1 MQRLACFLLALL
13 CLCNVTL
20 AQIYYTPP
28 NVSPTI
34 PVGCDVFSSNPT
46 QSGYVHYG
54 ELGGVAYTSTS
65 SNGIALPCSYSTYP
79 GSGTA
84 YTIGFP
90 FTLGKA
96 YTITVTAFSSYSG
109 VAVPPDLWFSASTS
123 KYTASP
129 SCTQVS
135 QYTIAN
141 LFSTGSGGI
150 GVSKE
155 VMTPITSS
163 TSQAYTILSNYYPI
177 PGLNYINLATY
188 ISNLIYVTY
197 AGTIYIQE
205 ISWTAVSPPIAPEI
219 NGSGTYYFS
228 ATHQSGN
235 GTITGTP
242 GATITVYVGAG
253 GPPPS
258 NYTTSLYLTGGVT
271 FTDGTTSITATNT
284 DVWKQFV
291 VPSGGS
297 VGWNGTFS
305 EPNDDGSGAINV
317 Y

>member
-54 ELGGVAYTSTS
+54 ELGGVGYTSTS
-65 SNGIALPCSYSTYP
+65 SNGIALPCAYVTYP

-90 FTLGKA
+90 FTLGQA
-96 YTITVTAFSSYSG
+96 YTVTITAFSSYSG
-109 VAVPPDLWFSASTS
+109 STTPPDLWFAASTS
-123 KYTASP
+123 RYTASP
-129 SCTQVS
+129 SCTQAS
-135 QYTIAN
+135 QNTIYN
-141 LFSTGSGGI
+141 MFNTGSSGI
-150 GVSKE
+150 GISKE
-155 VMTPITSS
+155 VLTPITSS
-163 TSQAYTILSNYYPI
+163 TPQAYTIISSYYPI
-177 PGLNYINLATY
+177 PGLNYINLASY
-188 ISNLIYVTY
+188 VSNLIDATY
-197 AGTIYIQE
+197 AATINIQE
-205 ISWTAVSPPIAPEI
+205 ISWTAVSPPIAPKI
-219 NGSGTYYFS
+219 NGNSTYYFTS
-228 ATHQSGN
+228 THQSGN

-242 GATITVYVGAG
+242 GATITVYVNAG
-253 GPPPS
+253 GPPPG
-258 NYTTSLYLTGGVT
+258 NYSTSLNLTSGTT
-271 FTDGTTSITATNT
+271 FTDGTTSLSVTNGSA
-284 DVWKQFV
+284 WKQFV

-297 VGWNGTFS
+297 VSWNGMFS
-305 EPNDDGSGAINV
+305 EPNQNGSGAIDV